1 MVLDQR
7 GPSWYAVRYGFRSEM
22 APLGTPFVMVLVQK
36 GPQLALFGARFCLRN
51 VEVGPQINTHLK
63 TICPLRAEPLRCEA
77 RRDKCTHEKCTHEN
91 CTLPTIHLGPAGR
104 RLALGLVYPN
114 VYKCPLVRDTQCPL
128 EDKDK
133 DNMLKGRVS

>member
-51 VEVGPQINTHLK
+51 VEVGPQINTQLK
-63 TICPLRAEPLRCEA
+63 TNFSSELSAVGAKRGVRSV
-77 RRDKCTHEKCTHEN
+77 RTHEN
-91 CTLPTIHLGPAGR
+91 
-104 RLALGLVYPN
+104 
-114 VYKCPLVRDTQCPL
+114 
-128 EDKDK
+128 
-133 DNMLKGRVS
+133 